1 MMDLMFGRRSS
12 QPSEA
17 DAATFREAG
26 RENQDD
32 APTWAWR
39 LLSVAPLGGAAAA
52 AVFVTGGFPLWVP
65 TLLAVLGV
73 TALLAPPWATRA
85 ATLRTLPVAVEVLVR
100 VVHFFF
106 GPT

>member
-1 MMDLMFGRRSS
+1 MVSPRASMATYGSMRRAQVSARLAASISGGMMDLMFGRHSS

-17 DAATFREAG
+17 DVAAFREAG
-26 RENQDD
+26 HRHQDA

-65 TLLAVLGV
+65 ILLAVPGV
-73 TALLAPPWATRA
+73 TALLAP
-85 ATLRTLPVAVEVLVR
+85 
-100 VVHFFF
+100 
-106 GPT
+106 

>member
-12 QPSEA
+12 QPSES

-26 RENQDD
+26 RENQGD

-39 LLSVAPLGGAAAA
+39 LISVAPLGGAAAA
-52 AVFVTGGFPLWVP
+52 GAFVTGGFPLWAP

-73 TALLAPPWATRA
+73 TVLVAPPWATRA
-85 ATLRTLPVAVEVLVR
+85 ATLRTLPAAMEVLVR

>member
-1 MMDLMFGRRSS
+1 MDLMFGRHSS

-17 DAATFREAG
+17 DVAAFREAG
-26 RENQDD
+26 HRHQDD

-39 LLSVAPLGGAAAA
+39 LLSIAPLGGAAAA

-65 TLLAVLGV
+65 ILLAVVGV

-85 ATLRTLPVAVEVLVR
+85 ATLRTLPVAAAVLVR
-100 VVHFFF
+100 VVHFFI